1 MVQFFFIPFT
11 VLARTG
17 QELYHIS
24 IIVSFKEF
32 AIDRPNSQSILID
45 NFISFVGID
54 FLNHIRTILFREEL
68 IAHVF

>member
-17 QELYHIS
+17 QELHQIS

-54 FLNHIRTILFREEL
+54 FLNHITTILFGKEL